1 MWERKNLYNDYYQV
15 SKAMGIDA
23 EAALLSMLGQEI
35 GKQAWGGQV
44 DMGEVKKDEVE
55 IDDKR
60 KYLLIRR

>member
-1 MWERKNLYNDYYQV
+1 MWERKNLYNDFYKV
-15 SKAMGIDA
+15 SKSMGIDA

-55 IDDKR
+55 IEDKR

>member
-15 SKAMGIDA
+15 SKAMGIDT